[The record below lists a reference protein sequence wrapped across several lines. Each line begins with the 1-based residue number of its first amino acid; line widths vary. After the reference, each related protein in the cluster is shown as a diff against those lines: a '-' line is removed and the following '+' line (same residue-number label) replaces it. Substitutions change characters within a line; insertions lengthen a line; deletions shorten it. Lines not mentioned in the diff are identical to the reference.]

1 MSVRRVLC
9 TGASG
14 FLGHELVATLRA
26 EGFAV
31 VTAGRRD
38 ADLPLDLADAANC
51 RAAVALA
58 RADAVL
64 HAAAM
69 SSMVECSKD
78 EALAM
83 RCNATA
89 TGALAETGVPLLYV
103 STDLV
108 FCGRAA
114 PYRSDATPA
123 PLSAYG
129 RSKRAGEL
137 AALAHGG
144 TVVRLPLLFGRSFDG
159 RRGATDMLCVAL
171 AEKRTLAL
179 FADEFRTPLHVVD
192 AALALAKLIR
202 AASGGGVRHVA
213 GPERVSRFE
222 LAQRFARVHSI
233 DAPCWRSATSDDPT
247 RPKDVSLVSDVAPAR
262 SLDAMLA
269 DA

>member
-14 FLGHELVATLRA
+14 FLGHELVAALRSD
-26 EGFAV
+26 GFEV

-38 ADLPLDLADAANC
+38 TDLPLDLADAASC
-51 RAAVALA
+51 RAVVALA

-69 SSMVECSKD
+69 SSMAECSKD

-89 TGALAETGVPLLYV
+89 TEALAGAGVPMLYV

-114 PYRSDATPA
+114 PYRSDAAPA

-137 AALAHGG
+137 ATLTHGG

-171 AEKRTLAL
+171 VEKRTLGL
-179 FADEFRTPLHVVD
+179 FADEFRTPLHAVD
-192 AALALAKLIR
+192 AAHALARLIR
-202 AASGGGVRHVA
+202 ALPGGVRHVA

-233 DAPCWRSATSDDPT
+233 DAPCWRSTTSDDPT
-247 RPKDVSLVSDVAPAR
+247 RPKDVSLVSDVASAR